1 MEKKQLKQ
9 HSAAAEKGLEMSS
22 KSMTGFGRG
31 ETEAGGRNWVA
42 EIRCVNHRYL
52 DLKIKL
58 PKGYAGLEER
68 VRKMVAGTLT
78 RGRVDVLLSV
88 SGDFSD
94 LQKVE
99 VNTGLATTYYNALKD
114 LGTALGLP
122 CDTGLSRLASYPDV
136 LVLAQQEEDL
146 DAVWS
151 AMGDAL
157 QRALVNCDTM
167 RSQEGEAMAEDLH
180 ERLQHFAGIVER
192 IEAAIPEL
200 LERREKNLGERL
212 EKLLDRVQL
221 DPQRLAQEVAILAD
235 KTDVTEEIVR
245 LRSHISQ
252 FAAFLDAQEATGR
265 KIDFLLQEFLRE
277 VNTMASKI
285 NDAEIAHLT
294 VDLKAE
300 LEKMREQVQNLE

>member
-1 MEKKQLKQ
+1 
-9 HSAAAEKGLEMSS
+9 
-22 KSMTGFGRG
+22 MTGFGRG
-31 ETEAGGRNWVA
+31 EIEAGGRNWVA

-99 VNTGLATTYYNALKD
+99 VNTGLAATYYNALKD

-122 CDTGLSRLASYPDV
+122 CDTELSRLASYPDV

-167 RSQEGEAMAEDLH
+167 RSQEGEAMAGDLH
-180 ERLQHFAGIVER
+180 ERLEHFAGIVER

-200 LERREKNLGERL
+200 LEQREKNLCERL
-212 EKLLDRVQL
+212 EKLLERVQL

>member
-1 MEKKQLKQ
+1 MKQ
-9 HSAAAEKGLEMSS
+9 HSAVADKGKKMSS

-31 ETEAGGRNWVA
+31 ETEAEGRNWVA

-58 PKGYAGLEER
+58 PKGYAALEER
-68 VRKMVAGTLT
+68 VRKVVTTVLT

-94 LQKVE
+94 LQKIE
-99 VNTGLATTYYNALKD
+99 VNTTLAVTYHNALTD
-114 LGTALGLP
+114 LGNALNIP
-122 CDTGLSRLASYPDV
+122 TDSSVSMLASYPDV
-136 LVLAQQEEDL
+136 LNLRQQEEELDL
-146 DAVWS
+146 VWA
-151 AMGDAL
+151 AMGSAL
-157 QRALVNCDTM
+157 QEALVNCDSM
-167 RSQEGEAMAEDLH
+167 RSEEGEAMAKDLH
-180 ERLQHFAGIVER
+180 ERLENFAGIVKI
-192 IEAAIPEL
+192 IEGSIPGL
-200 LERREKNLGERL
+200 LERRENTLAERL
-212 EKLLDRVQL
+212 QKLLGMVQL

-235 KTDVTEEIVR
+235 KTDVTEEVVR
-245 LRSHISQ
+245 LESHIRQ
-252 FAAFLDAQEATGR
+252 FVVFLESDEATGR

>member
-1 MEKKQLKQ
+1 LKQ
-9 HSAAAEKGLEMSS
+9 HSAVADKGKKMSS

-31 ETEAGGRNWVA
+31 ETEAEGRNWVA

-58 PKGYAGLEER
+58 PKGYAALEER
-68 VRKMVAGTLT
+68 VRKVVTTVLT

-94 LQKVE
+94 LQKIE
-99 VNTGLATTYYNALKD
+99 VNTTLAVTYHNALTD
-114 LGTALGLP
+114 LGNALNIP
-122 CDTGLSRLASYPDV
+122 TDSSVSMLASYPDV
-136 LVLAQQEEDL
+136 LNLRQQEEELDL
-146 DAVWS
+146 VWA
-151 AMGDAL
+151 AMGSAL
-157 QRALVNCDTM
+157 QEALVNCDSM
-167 RSQEGEAMAEDLH
+167 RSEEGEAMAKDLH
-180 ERLQHFAGIVER
+180 ERLENFAGIVKI
-192 IEAAIPEL
+192 IEGSIPGL
-200 LERREKNLGERL
+200 LERRENTLAERL
-212 EKLLDRVQL
+212 QKLLGMVQL

-235 KTDVTEEIVR
+235 KTDVTEEVVR
-245 LRSHISQ
+245 LESHIRQ
-252 FAAFLDAQEATGR
+252 FVVFLESDEATGR